1 MEHEL
6 YRISWLLSLAFLS
19 RPLFTMS
26 CWPFLVAIKFCLF
39 FCSLQFISCKEF
51 IHYFVYQRTVHMYLN
66 ICVKFFSFYLF
77 SEMRNKEISMVHP
90 ISCLLMK
97 DSTCSRWFSCKKN
110 SIQWNSRKHI
120 VTVSVQQWHSYN
132 LYSYHQFNII
142 PSFFIRMIEPND
154 KMKRTQHACILQ
166 INVTKCE

>member
-1 MEHEL
+1 MSFIEFLGSYPWVSFSATFYHVSL
-6 YRISWLLSLAFLS
+6 TFLGCYKISFVFLF
-19 RPLFTMS
+19 LF
-26 CWPFLVAIKFCLF
+26 
-39 FCSLQFISCKEF
+39 LQSISGKEC
-51 IHYFVYQRTVHMYLN
+51 IQYFVYQRTVHIYLD
-66 ICVKFFSFYLF
+66 ISVRFFAFYLF
-77 SEMRNKEISMVHP
+77 SEMRNKEISMVLP
-90 ISCLLMK
+90 IGCLLMK

-166 INVTKCE
+166 INVSKCE